1 MHRRL
6 LVVPLA
12 IAVLAACGSSDTPTG
27 LGGGGGLAPGVY
39 TLQAAGGLTMPAA
52 LGDSTILS
60 GELTV
65 TDSTWS
71 QITVV
76 QYAAGG
82 SGNPAGDTLTMA
94 GGWVTQ
100 GPSVT
105 LFDYGNTT
113 RYTGTFTGS
122 TIDVKDSE
130 LQQLSWAR

>member
-6 LVVPLA
+6 LAVPLA
-12 IAVLAACGSSDTPTG
+12 VAVLAACGGSDTPTG
-27 LGGGGGLAPGVY
+27 LGGGGGLTSGVY
-39 TLQAAGGLTMPAA
+39 ALQTAGGLAGPAA

-82 SGNPAGDTLTMA
+82 SGNPAGDTLTMS
-94 GGWVTQ
+94 GGWVTS

-113 RYTGTFTGS
+113 QYTGTFTGS
-122 TIDVKDSE
+122 TIDVKNSE
-130 LQQLSWAR
+130 RLQLSWAR